1 MGVMPIMRTP
11 KDQAGPRTTFN
22 WFSNAFYWAFFIY
35 ACETVIVIWV
45 ARARVITFLT
55 DSDRRFDE
63 VIYNIIFMSLLIP
76 HFLLPVASWRY
87 GPQVAIF
94 KNMWTE
100 YQLKFYQV
108 TGISIAFPHHYAVT
122 WFLCV
127 FSWVLG
133 AIVILSQHFLQND
146 FLFRDTL
153 AYYHILAM
161 LNGFCS
167 LWYVNCTA
175 FKYTSKLFIRHL
187 QETLS
192 SDRPAKQI
200 TELRHLWMDLS
211 HMMQQ
216 LGKAYAKM
224 YGIYCL
230 VIFITTIIATYGA
243 LSEIV
248 DHGATLKELGL
259 FIIVFYCM
267 SLLFII
273 CNEAH
278 HASRNVLYLVQDR
291 LLNVNLTAIDV
302 ETRKEVEMFL
312 VAIDKNPPTMNL
324 DGYVDINRGLI
335 TSNITFMATY
345 LVVLMQFKM
354 TLLRQAAK
362 QAAIDS
368 MLNATILRGL
378 RQQNATH

>member
-1 MGVMPIMRTP
+1 MG
-11 KDQAGPRTTFN
+11 
-22 WFSNAFYWAFFIY
+22 
-35 ACETVIVIWV
+35 
-45 ARARVITFLT
+45 
-55 DSDRRFDE
+55 
-63 VIYNIIFMSLLIP
+63 LLIP
-76 HFLLPVASWRY
+76 HFVLPFASWRN
-87 GPQVAIF
+87 GAQVAIF
-94 KNMWTE
+94 KNMWTG
-100 YQLKFYQV
+100 YQLRFLRATNKAIVFNR
-108 TGISIAFPHHYAVT
+108 HYVIT
-122 WFLCV
+122 WILCI

-133 AIVILSQHFLQND
+133 AVVILSQYLLQSD

-175 FKYTSKLFIRHL
+175 FKYASKLFIEHL
-187 QETLS
+187 QEIMGTE
-192 SDRPAKQI
+192 RPAKRL
-200 TELRHLWMDLS
+200 TELRHLWLDLS

-216 LGKAYAKM
+216 LGKAYSKM

-267 SLLFII
+267 GLLFII

-278 HASRNVLYLVQDR
+278 LASRRVGHLIQDR
-291 LLNVNLTAIDV
+291 LLNVNLTAVDI

-312 VAIDKNPPTMNL
+312 VAIAKNPPTMNL
-324 DGYVDINRGLI
+324 DGFVDINRGLI
-335 TSNITFMATY
+335 TSVIIY
-345 LVVLMQFKM
+345 VIFKIFLYKKEIL
-354 TLLRQAAK
+354 TEYYFYGDILGCVD
-362 QAAIDS
+362 AI
-368 MLNATILRGL
+368 
-378 RQQNATH
+378 

>member
-1 MGVMPIMRTP
+1 M
-11 KDQAGPRTTFN
+11 
-22 WFSNAFYWAFFIY
+22 
-35 ACETVIVIWV
+35 
-45 ARARVITFLT
+45 ARARVLTFLT

-87 GPQVAIF
+87 GAQVAVF
-94 KNMWTE
+94 KNMWTA
-100 YQLKFYQV
+100 YQLKFFQV
-108 TGISIAFPHHYAVT
+108 TGIAVVFPRHYAIT
-122 WFLCV
+122 WFLCI
-127 FSWVLG
+127 FSWICG
-133 AIVILSQHFLQND
+133 AMIILSQHFLQND

-187 QETLS
+187 QETMS
-192 SDRPAKQI
+192 SDRPAKKI
-200 TELRHLWMDLS
+200 AELRHLWLDLS

-224 YGIYCL
+224 YGIYCI

-278 HASRNVLYLVQDR
+278 HASRTVGHSVQDR
-291 LLNVNLTAIDV
+291 LLNVNLTAIDI

-335 TSNITFMATY
+335 TSVIMSNLKSIHFISTTFHIILQNITFMATY

-362 QAAIDS
+362 KAAIDS
-368 MLNATILRGL
+368 MLNATITRGL
-378 RQQNATH
+378 QQNGTH

>member
-1 MGVMPIMRTP
+1 
-11 KDQAGPRTTFN
+11 
-22 WFSNAFYWAFFIY
+22 
-35 ACETVIVIWV
+35 
-45 ARARVITFLT
+45 
-55 DSDRRFDE
+55 
-63 VIYNIIFMSLLIP
+63 MSLLIP
-76 HFLLPVASWRY
+76 HFLLPIASWRN
-87 GPQVAIF
+87 GGEVAIF
-94 KNMWTE
+94 KNMWTG
-100 YQLKFYQV
+100 YQLKFLRV
-108 TGISIAFPHHYAVT
+108 TSKAIVFPRHYIIT

-127 FSWVLG
+127 FSWALSI
-133 AIVILSQHFLQND
+133 AIILSQYYLQSD
-146 FLFRDTL
+146 FQFRDTL

-175 FKYTSKLFIRHL
+175 FKFASKLFIQHL
-187 QETLS
+187 QETMS
-192 SDRPAKQI
+192 TERPAKRL
-200 TELRHLWMDLS
+200 TELRHLWLDLS

-216 LGKAYAKM
+216 LGKAYSKM

-230 VIFITTIIATYGA
+230 VIFFTTIIATYGA

-267 SLLFII
+267 GLLFII

-278 HASRNVLYLVQDR
+278 HASRRVGHLIQDR
-291 LLNVNLTAIDV
+291 LLNVNLTAVDI

-335 TSNITFMATY
+335 TSVIAMILHILSKQTKKLLFQEHHFHGHILGRVDAIQNDIAATSC
-345 LVVLMQFKM
+345 QKG
-354 TLLRQAAK
+354 R
-362 QAAIDS
+362 
-368 MLNATILRGL
+368 N
-378 RQQNATH
+378 